1 MAIPPSEVPEDRRIA
16 ERFDRSPWPARLFV
30 LIALPITLL
39 MAQII
44 PLGRMPDETAHVFR
58 ADSITHLQLI
68 GRRDS
73 VGSPIPRAYLLSD
86 PVFWQIGFALPLPP
100 GQQHSLT
107 ADLRIPPPRAA

>member
-1 MAIPPSEVPEDRRIA
+1 MRPVMVAILQWDNPRHGYQALDQQA
-16 ERFDRSPWPARLFV
+16 PWPARLFV

-39 MAQII
+39 MARII

-68 GRRDS
+68 GRRDP

-86 PVFWQIGFALPLPP
+86 PIF
-100 GQQHSLT
+100 
-107 ADLRIPPPRAA
+107 